1 MCVFVIAGRYQQ
13 LVHASAI
20 TNAKTGTCA
29 HIWRTHDSCSRW
41 LYPATVISCTA
52 GKHRVRRRD
61 NSIVVSA
68 QGRSAPHAEQAAIQG
83 ADRSA
88 CWCLTAVSYV
98 VCNIHMQSLPL
109 AATTR

>member
-13 LVHASAI
+13 LIHASAT
-20 TNAKTGTCA
+20 TNAKTDACA

-41 LYPATVISCTA
+41 LYPATVISRTA
-52 GKHRVRRRD
+52 GKHRARRRD

-68 QGRSAPHAEQAAIQG
+68 QGRSAPHAEQAANQG

-88 CWCLTAVSYV
+88 CWCLTAVRYV
-98 VCNIHMQSLPL
+98 VCNIHMQSLRLLP
-109 AATTR
+109 TTS